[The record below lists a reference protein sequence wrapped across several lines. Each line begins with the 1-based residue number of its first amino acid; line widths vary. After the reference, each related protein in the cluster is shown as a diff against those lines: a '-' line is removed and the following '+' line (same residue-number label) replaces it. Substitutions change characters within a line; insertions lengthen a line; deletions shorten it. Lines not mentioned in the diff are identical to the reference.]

1 MTLQSRSASY
11 KDGPGNEPGQ
21 VRWANENF
29 KGGKERKQEGKKN
42 GRGKREQREMQTGFK
57 RERGRPPRREKTSVR

>member
-1 MTLQSRSASY
+1 MRTSRV
-11 KDGPGNEPGQ
+11 G
-21 VRWANENF
+21 R
-29 KGGKERKQEGKKN
+29 KGSKRGKKN